1 MASSRSQAGAP
12 VDEPRRALTG
22 RSEDVSSAVEALQ
35 GTTRT
40 AVLLLGD
47 HGIGKSTLMETVA
60 ANLDGEVTPVR
71 LHGSPALSHVPYG
84 VLAPFIVD
92 LPVEDATSQ
101 LAVLRIFW
109 SYLEKERQ
117 ATGKPL
123 LLIVDDAHDLDEAT
137 AGVLVELATAGWA
150 KLLVSAAPRPGLPEP
165 LLQLWFEGIAERHD
179 LRPLTREQTAEILAN
194 ELGSQVLP
202 NVAEVLWEASAG
214 NPLLLSCL
222 VDDAKSDGTLLQ
234 RNGVWLLTRQLNSH
248 GERLTDVVRRQL
260 LRRSAEERKALNLVA
275 LAEPVSR
282 KLIEAIVDEATVA
295 GLIEEELIRVSDA
308 PEPELRLWHSVYG
321 DTLRNLISPAR
332 SLQLRQSLLRL
343 MDREPAS
350 AEGLL
355 RHVSWSLE
363 CGVEVE
369 DRQLLRAAVLASRL
383 FEDELARKAAAQVK
397 DPELQMVARSVIAR
411 THYNTS
417 NHPAARD
424 ILEAD
429 FAKGGTV
436 GSLLTGS
443 LLWAAVLS
451 ALGHSPADIMQRA
464 EALLRAGERLAADN
478 PGDAESI
485 LAATRNRVRSI
496 RGMVQALAG
505 DGQDAKAPHAT
516 DTAIAGQAAGP
527 DDDGTPANNVD
538 RAFSLAL
545 HSEQLL
551 VQGKARSAYAA
562 AAAALEAAGAE
573 DDELYFLSDFLVVRA
588 VTAVIHAGD
597 WTAAD
602 GLLGGFVAGFGPSM
616 ISFGGGV
623 HTATGIIL
631 LYQGRAA
638 EAKRTLR
645 AALEALRIADPQQ
658 LFSVTA
664 AMAFA
669 AAAEIGATEKAAG
682 LLADYKAAR
691 PAVSRYLRTLSEM
704 AVVYGKARLG
714 AHPRAAE
721 ELERLATPDGAGNT
735 PGLEFD
741 ALFFRLA
748 LGDTAAAARL
758 RELKPALEGSR
769 AAAVCGYAEALGAGQ
784 PAQLIDAAKSCEEA
798 ELWGFAAM
806 AYDAA
811 AVAYHGAGDTL
822 RERMAVSQ
830 GQRCRDRAESL
841 PGEEPDERDNALGL
855 LTRRERDIVALAVRG
870 LSDKQIAAE
879 LQVSVRTVEGHLYR
893 SYAKLNISGRDEL
906 KRVAAE

>member
-1 MASSRSQAGAP
+1 MEEENR
-12 VDEPRRALTG
+12 VLTG

-35 GTTRT
+35 GGTRV

-47 HGIGKSTLMETVA
+47 HGIGKSTVMEAVA
-60 ANLDGEVTPVR
+60 AKLSGEVTPVR

-109 SYLEKERQ
+109 SYLEGQRR
-117 ATGKPL
+117 ATQKPL

-137 AGVLVELATAGWA
+137 AGVLVELAAAGWA
-150 KLLVSAAPRPGLPEP
+150 KLLVSAAARPGLPEP

-179 LRPLTREQTAEILAN
+179 LRPLTREQTTEILVHQ
-194 ELGSQVLP
+194 LGPQVLP
-202 NVAEVLWEASAG
+202 SVAEVLWEASAG

-222 VDDAKSDGTLLQ
+222 VDDAKNDGSLLQ
-234 RNGVWLLTRQLNSH
+234 RNGVWLLTRPLNSH

-260 LRRSAEERKALNLVA
+260 LRRSADERKALNLVA

-282 KLIEAIVDEATVA
+282 TLIEALVDEATVA
-295 GLIEEELIRVSDA
+295 GLIEEELVRVSDA
-308 PEPELRLWHSVYG
+308 PQPELRLWHSVYG

-355 RHVSWSLE
+355 RHVSWSME

-383 FEDELARKAAAQVK
+383 FEDDLARKAASQVK
-397 DPELQMVARSVIAR
+397 DPELQIAARSVIAR

-417 NHPAARD
+417 NHASARD

-429 FAKGGTV
+429 FAKGRTV
-436 GSLLTGS
+436 TSLLTGS

-451 ALGHSPADIMQRA
+451 ALGHSPADIIKRA
-464 EALLRAGERLAADN
+464 DALLRAGERLAAEN
-478 PGDAESI
+478 PGDADSI
-485 LAATRNRVRSI
+485 LTATRDRVRTI
-496 RGMVQALAG
+496 RSMVLALAG
-505 DGQDAKAPHAT
+505 YGESAA
-516 DTAIAGQAAGP
+516 AAGAP
-527 DDDGTPANNVD
+527 DRETGGSVSGGDDDRPPAANNLD

-545 HSEQLL
+545 QSEQLL
-551 VQGKARSAYAA
+551 VQGKPDSAFAA
-562 AAAALEAAGAE
+562 ATAALEAAGA
-573 DDELYFLSDFLVVRA
+573 DHGELYFLSDFLVVRA
-588 VTAVIHAGD
+588 VTAAIHAGD
-597 WTAAD
+597 WTAAES
-602 GLLGGFVAGFGPSM
+602 LLGGFVAAFGPSL

-623 HTATGIIL
+623 HAATGIIL
-631 LYQGRAA
+631 LYQGKAA

-645 AALEALRIADPQQ
+645 AALEALRVADPQQ
-658 LFSVTA
+658 LFSLTA

-682 LLADYKAAR
+682 LLADYESAR

-714 AHPRAAE
+714 GHRRAAE
-721 ELERLATPDGAGNT
+721 ELEKLGRPDGAGDT
-735 PGLEFD
+735 AGLEFD
-741 ALFFRLA
+741 ALAFRLA
-748 LGDTAAAARL
+748 LGDTDAAVRL
-758 RELKPALEGSR
+758 RELKPVLEGRR
-769 AAAVCGYAEALGAGQ
+769 AAAVCGYAEALGTEQ

-798 ELWGFAAM
+798 ELWGFAGL
-806 AYDAA
+806 AYGAA
-811 AVAYHGAGDTL
+811 ASAYHAAGDTL

-830 GQRCRDRAESL
+830 QQRCRDRAESL
-841 PGEEPDERDNALGL
+841 PGQEPAGPDDTLGL

-870 LSDKQIAAE
+870 LSDRQIAAE

-906 KRVAAE
+906 RRVAGE